1 VVASLD
7 EKTFSL
13 GEPLR
18 AKSVTYGSETFC
30 YPCLGNG

>member
-1 VVASLD
+1 MVASLE

-18 AKSVTYGSETFC
+18 AKSVTYGSETLC
-30 YPCLGNG
+30 YPCLRNG